1 MKRVIGMAL
10 LIGILAWGSTCF
22 LIVDQTRY
30 AIHARFGN
38 PMYVLL
44 EPGLTFKLPWPIDT
58 AIYIDN
64 RLQILENPSAGS
76 SEKEF
81 LTRDQDSGIGKNVVI
96 STYTCWRVEKN
107 ADAVMRFY
115 QTMGD
120 VASAGVRLGDVVVS
134 EVGAALGQRD
144 FSALVSTDQSVRDW
158 SGFLTSVQASCAAQ
172 VESAYGIKIVDVRI
186 NRLNFP
192 EQNRQNVFSRMRAE
206 REVIASRYRSEG
218 EEKAVTI
225 RADAQRQADEILA
238 EALERA
244 ERVRGEADAEAAR
257 IYAEAY
263 GQDPAFY
270 EFVRTLEAYERTLD
284 EDTVLI
290 LSADSRFLKL
300 LNRRDDGTPGPGMDG
315 DRGESRK

>member
-1 MKRVIGMAL
+1 
-10 LIGILAWGSTCF
+10 
-22 LIVDQTRY
+22 
-30 AIHARFGN
+30 
-38 PMYVLL
+38 
-44 EPGLTFKLPWPIDT
+44 
-58 AIYIDN
+58 
-64 RLQILENPSAGS
+64 
-76 SEKEF
+76 
-81 LTRDQDSGIGKNVVI
+81 
-96 STYTCWRVEKN
+96 
-107 ADAVMRFY
+107 MRFY